1 METMEEY
8 KTIRIINDE
17 PEFCAGE
24 KTNVQADYFILCEEG
39 KALFGK
45 NIYDVQVCG
54 MSLLNWVVRACGTQP
69 KILNVESGADALAS
83 IRPYLDF
90 NAEYSVVFY
99 TDTPLL
105 NKNHISDLLAFVERK
120 RMNVCVFKRGY
131 VFRNEFIKDNDE
143 FYSVD
148 EYDFASNDFFV
159 VNNLEDFSFAKEN
172 LEKKVFSFHKRNG
185 VFFENEASSVVDAN
199 TEIGDLSVILS
210 GSSIVKGTRIGKNSY
225 ISKNATIS
233 GSTIGANAVIGTGA
247 LILNSIIKDNVYIG
261 DGAIITNSVIGNN
274 CSLELGV
281 KIVSSSLRENV
292 VVKNFSVI
300 DDGRIGENCIIQKH
314 SKVIGITEKSVIG
327 SGSEI
332 GANATVSDC
341 CIKPNS
347 EIKINE
353 TIKGK
358 VR

>member
-8 KTIRIINDE
+8 KTIRIINEE

-24 KTNVQADYFILCEEG
+24 KTNAKVDYFILCEEG

-54 MSLLNWVVRACGTQP
+54 MSLLNWVVRACGAQP
-69 KILNVESGADALAS
+69 KILNVENGADALSS

-90 NAEYSVVFY
+90 DADYSVIFY
-99 TDTPLL
+99 ADTPLL
-105 NKNHISDLLAFVERK
+105 NKNHISDLLSFVERK
-120 RMNVCVFKRGY
+120 RMYVCVFKRGF
-131 VFRNEFIKDNDE
+131 VFRNEFVRDNDE

-185 VFFENEASSVVDAN
+185 VYFENEASSVVDAN
-199 TEIGDLSVILS
+199 TEIGDLSVVLS
-210 GSSIVKGTRIGKNSY
+210 CSSIVKGSKIGKNSY

-233 GSTIGANAVIGTGA
+233 GSTVGANAVIGTGVM
-247 LILNSIIKDNVYIG
+247 ILNSIIKDNVFIG
-261 DGAIITNSVIGNN
+261 DGVIVTNSVIGNN
-274 CSLELGV
+274 CSLELGA
-281 KIVSSSLRENV
+281 KIVSSSLKENV
-292 VVKNFSVI
+292 VIKNFAVI
-300 DDGRIGENCIIQKH
+300 DDARIGENSVIQKH
-314 SKVIGITEKSVIG
+314 AKIMGITEKTIIG
-327 SGSEI
+327 AGSEI
-332 GANATVSDC
+332 GANATISDC

-347 EIKINE
+347 DIKENE